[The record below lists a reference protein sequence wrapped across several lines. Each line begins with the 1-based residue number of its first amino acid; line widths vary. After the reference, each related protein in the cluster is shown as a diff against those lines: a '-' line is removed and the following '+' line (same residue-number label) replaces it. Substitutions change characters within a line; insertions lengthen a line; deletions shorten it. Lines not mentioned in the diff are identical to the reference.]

1 MTGSAVPL
9 YIQSPV
15 PSVLVEHWTKFIPDF
30 VAPDFRHEIA
40 ETSTVVAYLPLESF
54 KDRHV
59 IDPFVHYELAGK
71 AAIPHMTK
79 LTTKLLA
86 DTEVERPCVVK
97 VSHSMGSRG
106 IFLVRND
113 EEQEEV
119 LKLIDETGKPS
130 YVVTEFLDIE
140 RNLAAHFFIH
150 PSGDITWFGSSE
162 NLLDKDGGWSADST
176 IRCPQEQD
184 ELRELMAPYVQEV
197 VQYCVKRGYWG
208 ACGIDVLVDSKGK
221 GFVVD
226 VNPRV
231 TGTCPALMA
240 FQKLCEMDKTRFSVG
255 TFRRSK
261 QYAFTGSAEEL
272 LAAVDAHNSTQDQTR
287 VLIFSLFEKKPGCTL
302 INIGVFG
309 SSQVQCIKVLN
320 QFATKNQS

>member
-15 PSVLVEHWTKFIPDF
+15 PSLLLQHWANDIPEF
-30 VAPDFRHEIA
+30 VAPDFRHDIA
-40 ETSTVVAYLPLESF
+40 ETSTVCAYLPLEQF
-54 KDRHV
+54 KERHM

-71 AAIPHMTK
+71 AAIPQMTK
-79 LTTKLLA
+79 LTTKLLT
-86 DTEVERPCVVK
+86 DTTVERPCVVK
-97 VSHSMGSRG
+97 VNHSMGSRG

-119 LKLIDETGKPS
+119 LKLIAETGKPS
-130 YVVTEFLDIE
+130 YVVTEFIDIE

-197 VQYCVKRGYWG
+197 VQYCVSRGYWG
-208 ACGIDVLVDSKGK
+208 ACGIDVLVDSKGQ

-240 FQKLCEMDKTRFSVG
+240 FSKLNELDPTRFTVG

-261 QYAFTGSAEEL
+261 QYAFAGSAEEL
-272 LAAVDAHNSTQDQTR
+272 LQAVEEFNRAHDDTR
-287 VLIFSLFEKKPGCTL
+287 VLIFSLYEKKQGCTL
-302 INIGVFG
+302 MNIGVYG
-309 SSQVQCIKVLN
+309 SSQVQCIKILN
-320 QFATKNQS
+320 QFATRNQ